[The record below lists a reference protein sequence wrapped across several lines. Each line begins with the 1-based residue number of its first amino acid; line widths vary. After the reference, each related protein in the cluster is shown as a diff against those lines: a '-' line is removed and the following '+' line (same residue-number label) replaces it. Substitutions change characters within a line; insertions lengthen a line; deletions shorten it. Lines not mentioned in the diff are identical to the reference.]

1 VVSTFQSRRSNSENR
16 RRTSSGKLTENW
28 FSASAMILSQVR
40 YTMPVNFL
48 PVQQILLGIS
58 ELTQKDCYRGRGEMV

>member
-1 VVSTFQSRRSNSENR
+1 
-16 RRTSSGKLTENW
+16 
-28 FSASAMILSQVR
+28 MILSQVR